1 VIIADALI
9 SKRRQGINR
18 ADVKLKAEAD
28 RRGKV
33 LLLAL
38 KKCQLCGRRWISP
51 GQGWLWIKASPDLA
65 RR

>member
-9 SKRRQGINR
+9 SKRRQGISR

-38 KKCQLCGRRWISP
+38 KKCQLGGRR
-51 GQGWLWIKASPDLA
+51 
-65 RR
+65 